1 MRDKGQVGQLICS
14 CGRVAELRTRN
25 NGRRLPF
32 FMCKACG
39 MQQGKAELRAE
50 WLSQEDSSCSLGE
63 YGKFPQTPNETSTGG
78 DLEVVGISNQDGQL
92 WVPPSDLDPKVIEAE
107 AVRESENTGESS
119 NQDIGLLPK
128 VGFAILSAFVLGLGI
143 KKINLARQ
151 VKG

>member
-1 MRDKGQVGQLICS
+1 MRDKGQVGQIICS

-25 NGRRLPF
+25 NGQRLPF

-63 YGKFPQTPNETSTGG
+63 YGKFPQSSNETSTGNE
-78 DLEVVGISNQDGQL
+78 LEVVGISNQKGEL
-92 WVPPSDLDPKVIEAE
+92 WVPPSELDPKVIEAE
-107 AVRESENTGESS
+107 EVTESEQAGESS
-119 NQDIGLLPK
+119 NQGIGLLPK
-128 VGFAILSAFVLGLGI
+128 VGFALLSAFALGLGI

-151 VKG
+151 VRG